1 MQRGYVLVSLD
12 LTSIVSIDKKNKKF
26 NLLPALNVTVLN
38 KAICFNTI
46 TGAKAIQKRIIKF
59 DPNFPETKI
68 INIAQLYN
76 KVF

>member
-1 MQRGYVLVSLD
+1 MQRGYVLVNLD

-26 NLLPALNVTVLN
+26 NLIPALNVTILN
-38 KAICFNTI
+38 KAICFNNI

-59 DPNFPETKI
+59 DPNFPATKI